1 MVLLGGPFLM
11 MALFVVSMVSL
22 YELTDRVEGKSRRY
36 LKIYLGVLFVLAP
49 MVAIKLVLFR

>member
-1 MVLLGGPFLM
+1 M

-22 YELTDRVEGKSRRY
+22 YELTDRVEGNSRRY